1 MDFTS
6 TNYPIE
12 NEYPKLVRDNIP
24 DIIKLRTGEEPA
36 TRVLSD
42 DAEYLEFL
50 FKKVV
55 EEATELQH
63 SGEHNNLEEELADVL
78 ELVDAIMALKGL
90 RREDIAKIQNEKRG
104 KNGAFI
110 KRILMLSKK

>member
-1 MDFTS
+1 MDFIS
-6 TNYPIE
+6 TNHPIE

-42 DAEYLEFL
+42 DGEYLEFL
-50 FKKVV
+50 LKKAV
-55 EEATELQH
+55 EEATELCH
-63 SGEHNNLEEELADVL
+63 SPEHGNLEEELADVF
-78 ELVDAIMALKGL
+78 ELLDAIMALRGL
-90 RREDIAKIQNEKRG
+90 SREDIVKIQNEKRS
-104 KNGAFI
+104 KNGGFA